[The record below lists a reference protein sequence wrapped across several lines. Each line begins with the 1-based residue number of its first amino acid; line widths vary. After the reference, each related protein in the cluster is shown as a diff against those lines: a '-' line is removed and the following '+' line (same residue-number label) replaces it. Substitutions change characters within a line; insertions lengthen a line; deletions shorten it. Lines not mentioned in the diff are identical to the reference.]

1 MTFQPHGEL
10 RISVEYPLLI
20 SHARGPWN
28 RELVVLWRKQALAHA
43 QAMQRLGPWVGV
55 GVMRGS
61 MTCTL
66 DALALHRET
75 AEYMVAELGAV
86 GSAHVAGPEVEGY
99 AMMRGVF
106 DRMFDGVCPH
116 AHFDRLEDV
125 RPWAE
130 QLLDRRVQ
138 SSSDR

>member
-1 MTFQPHGEL
+1 
-10 RISVEYPLLI
+10 
-20 SHARGPWN
+20 
-28 RELVVLWRKQALAHA
+28 
-43 QAMQRLGPWVGV
+43 
-55 GVMRGS
+55 MRGS

>member
-66 DALALHRET
+66 DACDGFTFATTLSRRSSLSTVTAAAL
-75 AEYMVAELGAV
+75 
-86 GSAHVAGPEVEGY
+86 
-99 AMMRGVF
+99 
-106 DRMFDGVCPH
+106 
-116 AHFDRLEDV
+116 
-125 RPWAE
+125 W
-130 QLLDRRVQ
+130 
-138 SSSDR
+138 